1 MVLSLFFFLGI
12 RPPSKRA
19 PTQPFQP
26 FYSTGNG
33 NKSEGNFVVFEKI
46 VTFVAK

>member
-1 MVLSLFFFLGI
+1 MVLSLFFFSAFA
-12 RPPSKRA
+12 PPSKRV

-26 FYSTGNG
+26 FYSTGSG
-33 NKSEGNFVVFEKI
+33 NKSEGNFVVFEKS